1 VAVQFHAV
9 TPRGHTNAG
18 TVTCKTMS
26 MGCLVGFPDSRA
38 RDRLAMLF
46 NRPLLL
52 TLNNQPCCIAACELA
67 IDVLSRATPTELLSC
82 SRPRPS
88 DSKMGLW
95 CNVHR
100 SRGLSATKIFWSQ
113 NPGPKSGTGPK
124 TEPKISTLRQKLQFA
139 RAKVLVCTVKSG
151 TGPKMYKKFPL

>member
-1 VAVQFHAV
+1 MPRACNPGRSSLVGIAGVCVMKRWSWLFNSTQV
-9 TPRGHTNAG
+9 TLCDQNAG

-82 SRPRPS
+82 SRPRS
-88 DSKMGLW
+88 SSKKPVMQW
-95 CNVHR
+95 VHR
-100 SRGLSATKIFWSQ
+100 SRGLSATLIFWSQ
-113 NPGPKSGTGPK
+113 NPGPNRASGPN
-124 TEPKISTLRQKLQFA
+124 
-139 RAKVLVCTVKSG
+139 RAKRARRG
-151 TGPKMYKKFPL
+151 